1 MFIKTKIE
9 KLIGSLIIDRPE
21 SLNAMNNKVLDELI
35 MKVKELIS
43 DSDVKVIIVS
53 GAGDKAFIAGADIKL
68 MQGMGKKEALI
79 FAKKGHLL
87 TSLIENSNKPIIA
100 AINGYAFG
108 GGSELALSCH
118 IRIASEDAIFS
129 QPEVKIG
136 LLPGWG
142 GTQRLPRIVGKGIA
156 NEIILTGMNI
166 SAERA
171 YEIGLVNEVV
181 KKDDLISN
189 CNKIA
194 DAIIRNSPNAINE
207 SIKLI
212 NISSSLDLKAGLE
225 IEAKRFSD
233 LFETDETL
241 EGLTAFV
248 QKRPPKY

>member
-1 MFIKTKIE
+1 MFIKISVKNS
-9 KLIGSLIIDRPE
+9 IGYLKIDRSN
-21 SLNAMNNKVLDELI
+21 SLNAMNNQVLDEFLSKI
-35 MKVKELIS
+35 NELIS
-43 DSDVKVIIVS
+43 DSEVRVIIIS
-53 GAGDKAFIAGADIKL
+53 GSGDKAFIAGADIKL
-68 MQGMGKKEALI
+68 MQRMNKKEALD

-87 TSLIENSNKPIIA
+87 TSLIENSNKPVIA
-100 AINGYAFG
+100 AVNGYAFG

-118 IRIASEDAIFS
+118 LRIASENAIFS

-171 YEIGLVNEVV
+171 YEIGLVNKVV

-194 DAIIRNSPNAINE
+194 EAIIRNSPNAINE

-212 NISSSLDLKAGLE
+212 NISSNLDLKAGLE

-233 LFETDETL
+233 LFNTDETS

-248 QKRPPKY
+248 QKRAPKY

>member
-1 MFIKTKIE
+1 MFIKTKVK
-9 KLIGSLIIDRPE
+9 KLVGYLKIDRPE
-21 SLNAMNNKVLDELI
+21 SLNAMNNQVIDELT
-35 MKVKELIS
+35 MKVKELLS
-43 DSDVKVIIVS
+43 DSDVKVIIIS

-68 MQGMGKKEALI
+68 MQSMNKNEALD
-79 FAKKGHLL
+79 FAKKGHKL
-87 TSLIENSNKPIIA
+87 TNLIENSNKPIIA
-100 AINGYAFG
+100 AVNGYAFG

-118 IRIASEDAIFS
+118 MRIASEDAIFA

-166 SAERA
+166 SSKRA
-171 YEIGLVNEVV
+171 YAIGLVNKVV
-181 KKDDLISN
+181 KRDSLISY
-189 CNKIA
+189 CIEIA
-194 DAIIRNSPNAINE
+194 EAIIRNSPNAINE
-207 SIKLI
+207 SIALI
-212 NISSSLDLKAGLE
+212 NTSSDINLKSGLE

-233 LFETDETL
+233 LFETDETS